1 MPMRDE
7 GLGRRAHASG
17 DPGKG
22 SFFGRLWRGTKWLAA
37 SPFEA
42 FPKDEIAENARL
54 IGALGA
60 ARKAGPRANGRFRV
74 HLDRSFD
81 LAATAFLH
89 GVSAPQIETLLR
101 RRQKETARTAYL
113 AFGLGMF
120 CFIGW
125 LLRAW
130 LVPWTGSSLVQ
141 ALEFLPFCL
150 FFFLMAFKSALENFQ
165 LRTRRLAT
173 AGEYLW
179 TEEPFW
185 PR

>member
-1 MPMRDE
+1 MSMRDDGE
-7 GLGRRAHASG
+7 GRDARASG
-17 DPGKG
+17 DQKNG
-22 SFFGRLWRGTKWLAA
+22 SVFGRLWRGTKWLAA

-42 FPKDEIAENARL
+42 FQKDEIVENARL

-60 ARKAGPRANGRFRV
+60 ARKGGSPANGRFRV

-89 GVSAPQIETLLR
+89 GVSVPQLETLLR

-113 AFGLGMF
+113 AFGLGTL

-173 AGEYLW
+173 ASEYLR
-179 TEEPFW
+179 TEERFW